1 MKLYHSSTI
10 AISNPD
16 TLHSRDY
23 LDFGKGF
30 YLTSI
35 YEQAVKYAQRFI
47 RRNREAWLN
56 SYEFECDLTQ
66 WKVLQFDAYNK
77 EWLQFVARCRAGNDD
92 SDFDIV
98 IGGIANDKV
107 IQTLDRYFEGEIS
120 EDETLGLL
128 KFDKPNIQYC
138 IRSQAML
145 DNCLKLIDSMQL

>member
-1 MKLYHSSTI
+1 MKLYHSSTV
-10 AISNPD
+10 AVPNPD
-16 TLHSRDY
+16 TVHSRDY

-35 YEQAVKYAQRFI
+35 YSQAVKYAQRFI
-47 RRNREAWLN
+47 RRSREAWLN

-77 EWLQFVARCRAGNDD
+77 EWLQFVAECRAGNDV

-128 KFDKPNIQYC
+128 KFEKPNIQYC

-145 DNCLKLIDSMQL
+145 DTCLKHLDSTKL